1 MYDAIIIGSRCA
13 GAPTAMLLA
22 RAGRRVLVVDR
33 AVFPSDVLSGHTIQ
47 AAGVARLQRWGLLD
61 KVRAT
66 GVPFTSTFRFDFG
79 PVVLEGAP
87 VPVDGIDEAVC
98 IRRTVLDTLLSAE
111 AADAGAEV
119 RHGFTVQELLWDGDR
134 VVGVRGRANGATV
147 EARARIVIGAD
158 GARSFVARSVRA
170 ASYNE
175 VPATTVNVYS
185 YWRGLDLDAIELYV
199 RPSRFF
205 VAAPTNDGV
214 AFVNQTVPAHEA
226 DRYRGRTAEAFA
238 ETIAEVPY
246 LADRLA
252 RAERVERFRW
262 APPGD
267 AFFRVPAGPGWAL
280 VGDAGYHLDPITAQ
294 GMLDAFRD
302 ADLLAA
308 AVDRGLSGSMSDELA
323 GYHRAR
329 DAAAMPMYDYT
340 ANLADVEAPPPPE
353 VQALVG
359 ALAGNPAQTSR
370 FLGLIAGSVPVAE
383 FYSPESV
390 GRIMAEA
397 RAATHGGAE
406 ACDAAPRRQACAMS
420 A

>member
-1 MYDAIIIGSRCA
+1 MFDAIVIGSRCA

-33 AVFPSDVLSGHTIQ
+33 ATFPSDVLSGHTIQ
-47 AAGVARLQRWGLLD
+47 AAGVARLRRWGLLD

-66 GVPFTSTFRFDFG
+66 GAPFTSRVRFDFG
-79 PVVLEGAP
+79 HVVLDGEP
-87 VPVDGIDEAVC
+87 VPVDGINEAVC
-98 IRRTVLDTLLSAE
+98 IRRTVLDTLLTAE

-119 RHGFTVQELLWDGDR
+119 RQGFTVQELLWDGDR
-134 VVGVRGRANGATV
+134 VVGIRGRANGATV
-147 EARARIVIGAD
+147 EERAHIVIGAD

-170 ASYNE
+170 ATYHE

-185 YWRGLDLDAIELYV
+185 YWRGLDIDAIELYS

-205 VAAPTNDGV
+205 VAAPTNDGL

-226 DRYRGRTAEAFA
+226 HRYRGRTAEACA
-238 ETIAEVPY
+238 ATIAEVPH
-246 LADRLA
+246 LADRLT

-267 AFFRVPAGPGWAL
+267 GFFRVATGPGWAL

-308 AVDRGLSGSMSDELA
+308 AVDRGLSGSMSDELV
-323 GYHRAR
+323 GYQRAR
-329 DAAAMPMYDYT
+329 DTAAMPMYEHT
-340 ANLADVEAPPPPE
+340 ANLANVEAPPPPE
-353 VQALVG
+353 MLALVD

-370 FLGLIAGSVPVAE
+370 FLGLIAGSVPLPE
-383 FYSPESV
+383 FFSPQSV
-390 GRIMAEA
+390 SRIMAEA
-397 RAATHGGAE
+397 RAVA
-406 ACDAAPRRQACAMS
+406 
-420 A
+420 